1 SLAAKASTMSRT
13 SSATLGSSSFLQ
25 LSVSVTVPSASPERS
40 GFAIARI
47 QGRPPARDTKASQ
60 PATRFGA
67 IGWPCDT
74 SRQAALAAPGVSYR
88 AITICTTPF
97 TCCLRRASRSTHR
110 AASHAPPASS
120 IDRKDTALYY
130 RFMGGA
136 CASGPGQQNADDL
149 LPLALSRPQ
158 EALTEAHAV
167 LAEQPGPYPAS
178 VAHQAAGIVL
188 RDTGD
193 VSAGVRELRAALR
206 LARRTGSTEREADVL
221 ATLGL
226 TLTYARRT
234 AAGLAAFDRALDLSS
249 GAAAGRV
256 RYRRAV
262 ALWRLGRYAAALE
275 DLRRAADVLQGANDP
290 VWMSRTL
297 NGRGLVYLAL

>member
-1 SLAAKASTMSRT
+1 M
-13 SSATLGSSSFLQ
+13 
-25 LSVSVTVPSASPERS
+25 
-40 GFAIARI
+40 
-47 QGRPPARDTKASQ
+47 
-60 PATRFGA
+60 
-67 IGWPCDT
+67 
-74 SRQAALAAPGVSYR
+74 
-88 AITICTTPF
+88 ITICTTPF

-110 AASHAPPASS
+110 AAWHAPPAYS
-120 IDRKDTALYY
+120 IDRKDTAIYY

-136 CASGPGQQNADDL
+136 CASGSGQQNADDL

-297 NGRGLVYLAL
+297 NGRGLVYLALGLPGRADADFAAAGGLTLKPARSSNQSIPSRTARLALSPEEISPRHSPLLMKLLRATGR